1 MATEPL
7 TAEESAPPPVPT
19 YARPAWFPAD
29 AAQAASRAHGAV
41 QTLTDLANARRRAE
55 PPRAPRPVYARD
67 DYEDDYLPP
76 RRPPT
81 RDRRRRSN
89 FARDF
94 LMASSLA
101 AATAAIVGLMIYDR
115 NTDGALSGPAFAAWR
130 DVAPVQAPA
139 PVPATPPPAAGTVSI
154 VKKPIATASLAVE
167 DAAGLAGT
175 LIPLFLDA
183 EPGGP
188 DQDLAL
194 KLSGLPATAYLT
206 AGKRLDDASWILKNG
221 EERGVKLMLPG
232 GGPAQTVLTVAAIET
247 KTGELAAPVQEIA
260 VRSGEQAEAVIIP
273 AAAPPERQVVA
284 ERKSAVLDVAAGSD
298 ALQTAPASEAA
309 KPALPPDIA
318 ALLATGEKLML
329 AGEFAGA
336 RQYFQRASDL
346 GAKEASLKLG
356 QSYDPLVFAEANVH
370 GLQPDPAK
378 ALALYQDA
386 QKAGV
391 EGADANIEALKA
403 HLGQ

>member
-1 MATEPL
+1 
-7 TAEESAPPPVPT
+7 
-19 YARPAWFPAD
+19 
-29 AAQAASRAHGAV
+29 
-41 QTLTDLANARRRAE
+41 
-55 PPRAPRPVYARD
+55 
-67 DYEDDYLPP
+67 
-76 RRPPT
+76 
-81 RDRRRRSN
+81 
-89 FARDF
+89 
-94 LMASSLA
+94 
-101 AATAAIVGLMIYDR
+101 
-115 NTDGALSGPAFAAWR
+115 
-130 DVAPVQAPA
+130 
-139 PVPATPPPAAGTVSI
+139 
-154 VKKPIATASLAVE
+154 VE

-175 LIPLFLDA
+175 LIPLSLDA
-183 EPGGP
+183 EPGAP

-206 AGKRLDDASWILKNG
+206 AGKRLDDASWILKDG
-221 EERGVKLMLPG
+221 EEQGVKLMLPG